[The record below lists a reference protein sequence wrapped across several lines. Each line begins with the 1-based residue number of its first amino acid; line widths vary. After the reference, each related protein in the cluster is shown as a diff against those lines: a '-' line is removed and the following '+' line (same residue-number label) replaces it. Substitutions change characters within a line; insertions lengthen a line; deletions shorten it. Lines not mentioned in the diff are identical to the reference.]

1 MSSDTGVYINFLQLL
16 FSLWCFTNGVFY
28 SIFWCGSCIRVANAA
43 TKSVNVGSNISVVQD
58 AKYFHIYYG
67 QNFKVIKNGIDGKNY
82 LLIQNNS
89 RMATRTKYCTGR
101 IKSFVVPLS
110 NYSINTDYFPVS
122 FFELLG
128 LGGSLKGITSDL
140 VASECVLKSYMD
152 GGIQMINK
160 TDVVKD
166 TTQFTAYF
174 VTNPDKMEA
183 CNFATFLPVDEDTPL
198 QRAEWIKY
206 LGAFAN
212 LEDRANHVYEALK
225 TNYMCLTK
233 AAENNR
239 KAFKPVVAWLRFNE
253 GVWSFTNDAYKMKYV
268 LDAGGEN
275 IDDSINKNTYDTSI
289 PDDVDDFHAIL
300 CTVDVV
306 IDETYTS
313 HPVEYKLSTF
323 LQNLKVNEDE
333 AQSDGFGF
341 LTKQSLWR
349 YDKRIQ
355 NSDSLDWLNN
365 AVSQPQLVLADL
377 LEAFFPTGN
386 YTTTY
391 LRNLAKEEKVTTID
405 PQMCSREISTAMEP
419 IKVPC

>member
-1 MSSDTGVYINFLQLL
+1 MSSDTGAYINSLQLL
-16 FSLWCFTNGVFY
+16 FSLWCFTNGVLY
-28 SIFWCGSCIRVANAA
+28 SIFLCGSCIRVVNAA
-43 TKSVNVGSNISVVQD
+43 AKSVNIGSNNSVVQD

-82 LLIQNNS
+82 LLIQNNL

-110 NYSINTDYFPVS
+110 NYSINTDYFP
-122 FFELLG
+122 
-128 LGGSLKGITSDL
+128 DL

-160 TDVVKD
+160 TDAVKD

-198 QRAEWIKY
+198 Q
-206 LGAFAN
+206 
-212 LEDRANHVYEALK
+212 VK
-225 TNYMCLTK
+225 TNYVCLTK

-239 KAFKPVVAWLRFNE
+239 KTFKPVVAWLRFNE
-253 GVWSFTNDAYKMKYV
+253 GVCTNDAYKMKQEQYV

-275 IDDSINKNTYDTSI
+275 IDDSMNKNTYDTSI
-289 PDDVDDFHAIL
+289 PDDMDDFHAIL

-333 AQSDGFGF
+333 AQYDGFGF

-355 NSDSLDWLNN
+355 NSDSLDWSNN

-391 LRNLAKEEKVTTID
+391 LRNLAKDEKVTTID

>member
-1 MSSDTGVYINFLQLL
+1 MPSDTGAYVNSLALL

-28 SIFWCGSCIRVANAA
+28 SLLFLCGSSIRVVNAA

-82 LLIQNNS
+82 LLIQ
-89 RMATRTKYCTGR
+89 
-101 IKSFVVPLS
+101 
-110 NYSINTDYFPVS
+110 
-122 FFELLG
+122 LLG

-160 TDVVKD
+160 TDVEKS
-166 TTQFTAYF
+166 TTQFTGYF

-212 LEDRANHVYEALK
+212 LEDRANHVYEAVK

-233 AAENNR
+233 AAESNKN
-239 KAFKPVVAWLRFNE
+239 AFKPVVAWLRFHE

-275 IDDSINKNTYDTSI
+275 IDDSINKNTYNTSM
-289 PDDVDDFHAIL
+289 PDDVDDFLAIL

-313 HPVEYKLSTF
+313 HPVEYNLSTF
-323 LQNLKVNEDE
+323 LHNLKVNEDE
-333 AQSDGFGF
+333 EQSDGFGF
-341 LTKQSLWR
+341 LTKQSIWR

-355 NSDSLDWLNN
+355 NSDSLDWFNS

-386 YTTTY
+386 YTTAY
-391 LRNLAKEEKVTTID
+391 LRNLAKDEKVTTIY

-419 IKVPC
+419 IKVTCQ